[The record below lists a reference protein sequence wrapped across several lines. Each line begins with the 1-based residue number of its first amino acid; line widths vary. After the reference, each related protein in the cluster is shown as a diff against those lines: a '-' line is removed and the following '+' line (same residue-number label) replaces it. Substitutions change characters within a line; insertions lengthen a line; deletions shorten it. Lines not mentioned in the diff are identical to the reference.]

1 MPKFQIQTRLCND
14 EWECT
19 EEFPTTYSSYQEA
32 MEELLDFRMDCED
45 AVSSG
50 FLTDFNPDDWRI
62 FEIVEDDS
70 EEKIYE
76 CFWGAG
82 YRKDDL
88 KSTLAYHPFEFFSID
103 NGYEPKDISNIKNL
117 YAGEGY
123 DLDGIFCE
131 HWIRRIK

>member
-1 MPKFQIQTRLCND
+1 MPKFQIQTRFYED
-14 EWECT
+14 QWECP
-19 EEFPTTYSSYQEA
+19 EEFPTIYKSYQEA
-32 MEELLDFRMDCED
+32 KDELDEFVKECQDSVSLGYLD
-45 AVSSG
+45 
-50 FLTDFNPDDWRI
+50 DFNPRDWRI
-62 FEIVEDDS
+62 FEIVGSDS

-88 KSTLAYHPFEFFSID
+88 KSTLAYHPFEFFSIE
-103 NGYEPKDISNIKNL
+103 NGYDQKDINNIRDL

-123 DLDGIFCE
+123 DLDGVFCE